1 MRAHLLR
8 SRSHHALWHACAV
21 TLCGVAAHAESPSSA
36 PLVTAPGHATAS
48 ADNADSVVRNPA
60 NLGFLTDFDL
70 RYTGRF
76 CASGK
81 NATSCGHGFGVATPL
96 FLGLSGGARFD
107 YVTAG
112 LGSAAATNGELGWFS
127 WGLAAAPS
135 RALSIGLS
143 LRTAFSEATSID
155 GRTGFGAAVSWR
167 PASFLGVSVVGH
179 DLTSSGATTVSTAVG
194 LERAVT
200 FGAALRPFGTSA
212 VDLGLEAKRYGT
224 TAGWFGRA
232 VGSFAIP
239 YVGRLRVEA
248 EDRAGDLLAG
258 TWAYYAALD
267 VGLGPSAIT
276 GGVGVMPNDGG
287 RISPIVA
294 ASLAGVR
301 DEGLPMPERAVRVRI
316 DGTPSNRGHVALLR
330 RLWRLSM
337 SADVAA
343 VVLDV
348 HAEPASTFA
357 HAEEIADAVRVLTAR
372 GKKVVCA
379 VEDGGTRALHAC
391 ADASRITLMR
401 AGNLRW
407 SGFRAQ
413 YLYLGEALDK
423 LGVHWEYERIGAHK
437 TAPEQFARSSGS
449 PEAHDDYSALLAQQE
464 GAFVSAVARGRHL
477 ALDEVRALGAKG
489 PFTAEEAKRAK
500 LIDALAYDDELK
512 HVVAETLG
520 RRVTLTTRESE
531 PMAPRRFGIGRRL
544 GLLWIDGDILDGKS
558 SVVPVVGMRSAGSET
573 IAEAA
578 RQLEDDASVGAVVV
592 RIESP
597 GGSTVASERI
607 WHALA
612 RLAKKKPVVASLGS
626 MAASGGY
633 YAAVACPTIV
643 ASPSTVTGSIGV
655 YFGKP
660 EVSQLLTRL
669 GIGVDTYRTTPRAD
683 AETVFRPF
691 TGDERA
697 VLRDK
702 IAQTYDLFLDR
713 VASGRKL
720 EKARVDAVAQGRVW
734 AGEDAR
740 ERNLVDR
747 LGGFREAVD
756 LAYALGHV
764 PQSGGV
770 LELPKPE
777 GGILQQVLATVAHGS
792 GAGVHDGASLQVGQ
806 ELRRVARATAPLW
819 LHDASQGLLR
829 VDFANADEGFDDG
842 DDGGDGDR
850 SAARRP

>member
-8 SRSHHALWHACAV
+8 SRGRASFWHVLAATTV
-21 TLCGVAAHAESPSSA
+21 GFTAHAESPANA

-48 ADNADSVVRNPA
+48 ADDADSVVRNPA
-60 NLGFLTDFDL
+60 NLGFLRDFDL

-76 CASGK
+76 CASESS
-81 NATSCGHGFGVATPL
+81 ATSCGHGFGFATPL
-96 FLGLSGGARFD
+96 FLGLAGGARFD

-112 LGSAAATNGELGWFS
+112 LGSAAPTNGELGWLS
-127 WGLAAAPS
+127 WGLALAPS
-135 RALSIGLS
+135 RALSLGVS
-143 LRTAFSEATSID
+143 VRTAFSEATALD
-155 GRTGFGAAVSWR
+155 GRSGVGAALSWR
-167 PASFLGVSVVGH
+167 PSSYLGLSIVGQ
-179 DLTSSGATTVSTAVG
+179 DLTSSGATTVSTAAG
-194 LERAVT
+194 LERSAT
-200 FGAALRPFGTSA
+200 FGAALRPFGTTA
-212 VDLGLEAKRYGT
+212 VDVGLEAKRYGN
-224 TAGWFGRA
+224 TAGWFTRA
-232 VGSFAIP
+232 VGSFAVP

-258 TWAYYAALD
+258 TWAYYATLD
-267 VGLGPSAIT
+267 VGLGPSTVT
-276 GGVGVMPNDGG
+276 GGVGVMPNDG
-287 RISPIVA
+287 RRFSPIVA

-301 DEGLPMPERAVRVRI
+301 DEGLPMPARAVRVRV

-330 RLWRLSM
+330 KLWRLSE

-343 VVLDV
+343 VALDL
-348 HAEPASTFA
+348 HAEPASTLA

-379 VEDGGTRALHAC
+379 IEDGGARSLHAC
-391 ADASRITLMR
+391 ADATRITLMR
-401 AGNLRW
+401 AGTLRW

-423 LGVHWEYERIGAHK
+423 LGVHWEYERIGPHK
-437 TAPEQFARSSGS
+437 TAPEQFARSTGS
-449 PEAHDDYSALLAQQE
+449 PEAHEDYRALLAQQE
-464 GAFVSAVARGRHL
+464 GAFVQAVARGRRL
-477 ALDEVRALGAKG
+477 TADDVRALGAKG
-489 PFTAEEAKRAK
+489 PFTAEEAKSAK
-500 LIDALAYDDELK
+500 LVDTLAYDDELD

-520 RRVTLTTRESE
+520 RRVPLTDHESE
-531 PMAPRRFGIGRRL
+531 PAAPRRFGIGRRV
-544 GLLWIDGDILDGKS
+544 GVLWIDGDILDGKS
-558 SVVPVVGMRSAGSET
+558 AVVPVVGMRSAGSET

-578 RQLEDDASVGAVVV
+578 RQLEDDPSVGAVVV

-607 WHALA
+607 WHAIA

-643 ASPSTVTGSIGV
+643 ATPSTVTGSIGV

-660 EVSQLLTRL
+660 EVSQLLARL

-683 AETVFRPF
+683 AETFFRPF
-691 TGDERA
+691 TGDERTA
-697 VLRDK
+697 LRDK
-702 IAQTYDLFLDR
+702 IAQTYDLFLER

-756 LAYALGHV
+756 LAHELGRV
-764 PQSGGV
+764 PLSGGIV
-770 LELPKPE
+770 ELPKAD
-777 GGILQQVLATVAHGS
+777 GGILQQVLGTVSHGES
-792 GAGVHDGASLQVGQ
+792 PTGSYGSSIYAAR
-806 ELRRVARATAPLW
+806 ELRRAARATAPLW

-829 VDFANADEGFDDG
+829 VDFADADEGDD
-842 DDGGDGDR
+842 DR
-850 SAARRP
+850 AARTEATRNDDAP